1 MDADLLMNTVF
12 EWVVGAGLPPCQKPR
27 IPESVWRGV
36 LKILPRV
43 RELAG
48 TSDSDSGAY
57 CFGAVIGAVSVAGV
71 ESE

>member
-1 MDADLLMNTVF
+1 M
-12 EWVVGAGLPPCQKPR
+12 
-27 IPESVWRGV
+27 
-36 LKILPRV
+36 KILPRV